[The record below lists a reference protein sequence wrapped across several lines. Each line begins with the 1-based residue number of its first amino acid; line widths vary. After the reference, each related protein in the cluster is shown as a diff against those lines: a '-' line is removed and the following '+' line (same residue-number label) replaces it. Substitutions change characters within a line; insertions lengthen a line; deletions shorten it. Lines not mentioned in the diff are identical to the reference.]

1 MKRLTIGL
9 MINVMLLNSGCAA
22 LRDEL
27 RYPGGVPGR
36 LLDKRTFDSSES
48 KQLQLL
54 RAALA
59 IAIAARIGE
68 GSVATEDADAFARQL
83 AEASNE
89 LNYAAVDAGFPVEI
103 DQISYLGPCQVEA
116 GVVRTELPAPA
127 PSPSPT
133 GTSSLDYRALDA
145 SCAGFY
151 VNFEAHISKIES
163 RVIRAMLTSLPTD
176 KARDFIDDLAK
187 GDLLSALW
195 SLTGSV
201 GDLAGAFHRG
211 AGVYRAG
218 TENLAA
224 STPACS
230 WEPSSRW
237 RDDDRYDERFDTV
250 LKASACLGLSSRDL
264 FDSDDISAQALPNR
278 INPLSLIALFR
289 IARAS
294 CVNLPLLN
302 TSDEDVR
309 TASLKSRDAACDH
322 LYFDPALRPTDLD
335 NTHFRGQELSP
346 LPAVEP
352 QAGGI
357 PVQSS
362 VPIID
367 EVRKPLVL
375 PPVPNG

>member
-1 MKRLTIGL
+1 MKRLVFGI
-9 MINVMLLNSGCAA
+9 MIRVMLFNNSCAA

-27 RYPGGVPGR
+27 RYPGGAPGR

-89 LNYAAVDAGFPVEI
+89 LNFAAVDAGFPVKM
-103 DQISYLGPCQVEA
+103 DQASYLFPCRVEK
-116 GVVRTELPAPA
+116 GEGRGKPPVTDITP
-127 PSPSPT
+127 
-133 GTSSLDYRALDA
+133 DYRALDA

-151 VNFEAHISKIES
+151 VNFEAHISRIES
-163 RVIRAMLTSLPTD
+163 RIIRAMLTSLPTD

-224 STPACS
+224 STPTCS
-230 WEPSSRW
+230 FEPSSRW
-237 RDDDRYDERFDTV
+237 KNNDSYDERLDTV

-264 FDSDDISAQALPNR
+264 FDSDDISAQTLPNR

-294 CVNLPLLN
+294 CVNLPLQN
-302 TSDEDVR
+302 TSDDDR
-309 TASLKSRDAACDH
+309 RAAILKSRDEACDH

-335 NTHFRGQELSP
+335 DTHFRGQQLSP
-346 LPAVEP
+346 LPAAKP
-352 QAGGI
+352 QVGGI
-357 PVQSS
+357 PVQPS